1 MSSNDMPSNE
11 LSSNDTS
18 SNRTLPNET
27 AMTRAPVLFVSHGSP
42 MFALEPGRL
51 GPQLQR
57 FGASLQGVRAV
68 LVVSPHWQTLGK
80 VRVLATAAPETL
92 HDFGGFPQ
100 ALFQLQYDAPGAP
113 LFAIEA
119 ARLLHGAGFD
129 VEIDE
134 RRGRDHGAW
143 VPLLHLLPD
152 ARLPVFQVSMPND
165 LSADAALE
173 LGRALAP
180 LRDAGVLVVGSGSL
194 THNLY
199 EFRQHVR
206 DPEYAQQFADW
217 IADAVARND
226 VDALVCYR
234 NRAPHAVRAHPTQE
248 HFLPLLVALG
258 ASDDADAATRIEGGL
273 EHGTLSM
280 DSYAWDAP
288 GPSPSAPRHSRS

>member
-1 MSSNDMPSNE
+1 
-11 LSSNDTS
+11 
-18 SNRTLPNET
+18 
-27 AMTRAPVLFVSHGSP
+27 MTRTPALFVSHGSP

-57 FGASLQGVRAV
+57 FGAALRDLRAV

-80 VRVLATAAPETL
+80 VRVLATERPDTI
-92 HDFGGFPQ
+92 HDFGGFPA
-100 ALFQLQYDAPGAP
+100 ALYQLRYDAPGAP
-113 LFAIEA
+113 DIAVQA
-119 ARLLHGAGFD
+119 AYLLREAGFE
-129 VEIDE
+129 VEIDA

-143 VPLLHLLPD
+143 VPLRHLLPD
-152 ARLPVFQVSMPND
+152 AGVPVFQVSMPND

-180 LRDAGVLVVGSGSL
+180 LREAGVLVVGSGSL

-199 EFRQHVR
+199 EFRQAVR

-226 VDALVCYR
+226 VDALVAYR
-234 NRAPHAVRAHPTQE
+234 QRAPHAARAHPTQE

-258 ASDDADAATRIEGGL
+258 ASDEADAATRLEGGL

-280 DSYAWDAP
+280 DSYAWGAP
-288 GPSPSAPRHSRS
+288 AAA

>member
-1 MSSNDMPSNE
+1 MPSH
-11 LSSNDTS
+11 
-18 SNRTLPNET
+18 ET
-27 AMTRAPVLFVSHGSP
+27 DMTRAPALFVSHGSP

-57 FGASLQGVRAV
+57 FGAALREVRAV

-80 VRVLATAAPETL
+80 VRVLATAGPETI

-100 ALFQLQYDAPGAP
+100 ALYQLRYDAPGAP
-113 LFAIEA
+113 EFAADA
-119 ARLLHGAGFD
+119 ARLLREAGFE
-129 VEIDE
+129 VELDE

-143 VPLLHLLPD
+143 VPLRHLLPD
-152 ARLPVFQVSMPND
+152 ARIPAFQVSMPND
-165 LSADAALE
+165 LSPDAALE

-180 LRDAGVLVVGSGSL
+180 LRDEGVLVVGSGSL

-217 IADAVARND
+217 IADAVARDD
-226 VDALVCYR
+226 VDALVAYR
-234 NRAPHAVRAHPTQE
+234 SRAPHAARAHPTQE

-258 ASDDADAATRIEGGL
+258 ASDDNDVATRIEGGL

-288 GPSPSAPRHSRS
+288 AAGVTRHGHSTT

>member
-1 MSSNDMPSNE
+1 MPSNDMPSNDM
-11 LSSNDTS
+11 SSNQ
-18 SNRTLPNET
+18 RLPHET
-27 AMTRAPVLFVSHGSP
+27 AMPRAPTLFVSHGSP

-68 LVVSPHWQTLGK
+68 LVVSPHWQTLGT
-80 VRVLATAAPETL
+80 VRVLATAAPGTI

-100 ALFQLQYDAPGAP
+100 ALYQLRYDAPGAP
-113 LFAIEA
+113 LFAAEA
-119 ARLLHGAGFD
+119 ARLLREAGLD
-129 VEIDE
+129 VELDE

-143 VPLLHLLPD
+143 VPMLHLLPD
-152 ARLPVFQVSMPND
+152 ARIPVFQVSMPND
-165 LSADAALE
+165 LSGDAALE

-226 VDALVCYR
+226 VDALVAYR
-234 NRAPHAVRAHPTQE
+234 TRAPHAARAHPTQE

-258 ASDDADAATRIEGGL
+258 ASDGADAATRIEGGL

-280 DSYAWDAP
+280 DSYAW
-288 GPSPSAPRHSRS
+288 SAPADDMTESDS